1 MTTNDDVLFPADPNW
16 SVAQLKIA
24 EALGALKVAEF
35 LMRPRD
41 VAYSRQ
47 SWGTQALLLGG
58 EAQGSIRGVSG
69 RLAELLD
76 TIAKAEEDYL
86 QNVQRVREEIA
97 KEKQERTGV

>member
-1 MTTNDDVLFPADPNW
+1 MTTDSDVLFPADPNW
-16 SVAQLKIA
+16 SAAQLKIA

-35 LMRPRD
+35 LMRPRN
-41 VAYSRQ
+41 VPYSRQ

-58 EAQGSIRGVSG
+58 DVQGSISEAGFRLSG
-69 RLAELLD
+69 LLD
-76 TIAKAEEDYL
+76 TIARAEEDYL